1 MLSSIIEDTITKE
14 SDYLY
19 INKENNNYI
28 YYGFNICKNKIRNIE
43 ESIVYKLY
51 TILSVN
57 EKCIYIGNYQNYQV
71 YLDKDNNIKHYLKDG
86 IEDFIMLF
94 KNNGVDST
102 LYLGGN
108 SNKITKSKKIK
119 INNYKINILMDKIFY
134 IQLFCCS
141 TLLSYITLNIIS
153 NGGNVFDTLK
163 YESSKIVYKASSFAN
178 LNLEI
183 IDYKEAIN
191 LIYSSELP
199 KDTKDLLSNKELL
212 QDVFKYYEGT
222 NMEYIIKNRLNGI
235 KIEVYD
241 NYQFDNSTD
250 YETLGYYNELI
261 PNVLHMKKGSDKNKI
276 LSHEFIHLLQSPEC
290 EYITIKEA
298 CAEIISEEYL
308 DQPITSYQS
317 SVGNVKL
324 LMDVIGEEPI
334 LKSIFSGDDSI
345 INYILKKNLSDCEY
359 NELTTLLKKS
369 PSKITNDT
377 IDNER
382 INELISKLY
391 KNITGTNIKNNRN
404 IYDTRGRYINNNV
417 YFNKKEEQKILLK
430 SN

>member
-1 MLSSIIEDTITKE
+1 
-14 SDYLY
+14 
-19 INKENNNYI
+19 
-28 YYGFNICKNKIRNIE
+28 
-43 ESIVYKLY
+43 
-51 TILSVN
+51 
-57 EKCIYIGNYQNYQV
+57 
-71 YLDKDNNIKHYLKDG
+71 
-86 IEDFIMLF
+86 
-94 KNNGVDST
+94 
-102 LYLGGN
+102 
-108 SNKITKSKKIK
+108 
-119 INNYKINILMDKIFY
+119 
-134 IQLFCCS
+134 
-141 TLLSYITLNIIS
+141 
-153 NGGNVFDTLK
+153 
-163 YESSKIVYKASSFAN
+163 
-178 LNLEI
+178 
-183 IDYKEAIN
+183 
-191 LIYSSELP
+191 
-199 KDTKDLLSNKELL
+199 
-212 QDVFKYYEGT
+212 
-222 NMEYIIKNRLNGI
+222 MEYIIKNRLNGI

-334 LKSIFSGDDSI
+334 LKSIFSGDDSNI
-345 INYILKKNLSDCEY
+345 SYILKKYLNDYEY

-369 PSKITNDT
+369 PSKIPNDT